1 MTVSAAGAHATLG
14 GNLSGELNHFT
25 PPELVVFS
33 HVLFSV
39 VLSQVAPE
47 IRSVNGKGK
56 VQMDGTHVAAEED
69 EEEEGHIPHRQSP
82 PTAQSLIKNLVP
94 DQGGQSAL
102 IKPESGVD
110 LDRIA
115 LGQYVCSSVTL
126 LNASNENPTKQN
138 GASMTSG
145 SHSVLKSACK
155 RTTTELQRT
164 IITAVP
170 KVSSENG
177 PRMPPDDV
185 SAPLKKIKLEEPW
198 MWIPEQTS
206 TRHDNAEDACDDPL
220 SVLAAVVCLS
230 VTERKGLE
238 EKLLGSRSSILRSIK
253 TEPADL
259 HFVKTEKNN
268 FKNNLCQKSTPVN
281 LQRIPQPVKHEPP
294 PNALLPSVQSLA
306 ERKNLS
312 FDQAVAIE
320 ALTQLA
326 AIPQS
331 TQARIKT
338 ESNCEHPISSSSF
351 SISNT
356 NISQQ
361 EAKSTAAVHYNK
373 VSVISSPLHQTSV
386 IRPPVARQGNV
397 IQCSRRLSSD
407 SDNKASCRWTEQYYG
422 PHVIK
427 SQSSYKET
435 SHMKF
440 SKDRERLI
448 EEDRDNFVNKFIR
461 NRDEEEVAAQL
472 ADLAYIIQSRHN
484 QRSENNPPKGTPVSA
499 IKYNYKSQQHPSQK
513 KPLVKKMKATPP
525 KPRKRKSDG
534 SQVATNHRT
543 PLSKYMSNGEMPYRG
558 RGQISGQHQ
567 KNNLFLPLAQMDL
580 KKYLA
585 EAQEGRRQLIH
596 HSNTHN
602 ASLFGQQAQNFS
614 TLTQTNLTCGQE
626 NQPWPLSNGHQHNP
640 CNGFPTGPEEC
651 RLLSQVELQHSAD
664 PNTSPAKTDVHNHA
678 TEHHGLSN
686 GFSGDP
692 QCPPAS
698 QQGYYK
704 LEMSGPVTV
713 LSTATDGIQ
722 GHSSASTPTR
732 NSVNSFLESPM
743 SFLDTPTKNLLN
755 TPSKKLADLPSCQ
768 CVGEL
773 VFLPVNE
780 SPLYWCQ
787 IRYLEEPWLSCSII

>member
-1 MTVSAAGAHATLG
+1 M
-14 GNLSGELNHFT
+14 
-25 PPELVVFS
+25 
-33 HVLFSV
+33 
-39 VLSQVAPE
+39 APE

-56 VQMDGTHVAAEED
+56 VHMDGTHVAAEED
-69 EEEEGHIPHRQSP
+69 EEEEGHIPHIQSP
-82 PTAQSLIKNLVP
+82 RTAQSLVNNLVRE
-94 DQGGQSAL
+94 QGGQSAL
-102 IKPESGVD
+102 IKQESGVD

-115 LGQYVCSSVTL
+115 LRQYVCSSVTL
-126 LNASNENPTKQN
+126 LNASNENLTKQN
-138 GASMTSG
+138 GANMTSG

-155 RTTTELQRT
+155 RTTSASELQRT

-206 TRHDNAEDACDDPL
+206 TRHDDAEDSCDDPL

-259 HFVKTEKNN
+259 HFVKTEKDDL
-268 FKNNLCQKSTPVN
+268 KNNLCQKSTPVN
-281 LQRIPQPVKHEPP
+281 LQRIPQPVKHEPA

-331 TQARIKT
+331 TQARIKI
-338 ESNCEHPISSSSF
+338 ESNCEHPISSSSV

-356 NISQQ
+356 NISLQ

-435 SHMKF
+435 SHIKF
-440 SKDRERLI
+440 SKDHERMI

-513 KPLVKKMKATPP
+513 KPLVKKIKATPP

-534 SQVATNHRT
+534 SQEATNRRT
-543 PLSKYMSNGEMPYRG
+543 PLSKCMPNGEMPYRG
-558 RGQISGQHQ
+558 RGQISHLHGKSGQHQ
-567 KNNLFLPLAQMDL
+567 KNNLFLPLAQIDL

-596 HSNTHN
+596 HSNSHN
-602 ASLFGQQAQNFS
+602 TSLFGQQAQNFS

-651 RLLSQVELQHSAD
+651 RLLSQVEQPCGLQHSAD
-664 PNTSPAKTDVHNHA
+664 PNSSPAKTDVHNHA

-692 QCPPAS
+692 QSPPAS

-722 GHSSASTPTR
+722 GLTDGIQGHSSESTPTR

-773 VFLPVNE
+773 VLLFFPVDE
-780 SPLYWCQ
+780 SSLYWCQ
-787 IRYLEEPWLSCSII
+787 IR